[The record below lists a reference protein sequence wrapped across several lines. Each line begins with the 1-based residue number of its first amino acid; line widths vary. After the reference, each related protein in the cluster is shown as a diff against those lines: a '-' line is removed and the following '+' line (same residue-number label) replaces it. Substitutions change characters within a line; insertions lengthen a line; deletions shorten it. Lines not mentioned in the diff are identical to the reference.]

1 VRYGRRERDRVN
13 HALFEKGQGISKSHQ
28 DSSGLCP
35 APEADICCFVLSCSI
50 DLIKPS
56 EPINICYVKIN
67 IVLETQVISACRI
80 QPSSMENT
88 LMQTL
93 RYKTSTFKDAEL
105 HAAEYDLAVEEL
117 LEIYI
122 DDVPY
127 SITMRLPGDDINL
140 VTGFCFTEGLIDSWD
155 DVVSIVHCDQIPGN
169 RRVLVRLNLE
179 NGKKRAAREKR
190 NPFLSKSSCGICGKS
205 SAEEIYSSIRPVES
219 FHRTRLSDILRLKQ
233 LFETSQTLFEL
244 TGSTHAAAIFDRKEN
259 LLAVS
264 EDIGRH
270 NAFDKAIGSVIRS
283 KSPKEPF
290 LAIVS
295 SRLSFEMVQ
304 KAGVLG
310 LEIIAG
316 LSGPTSM
323 AVRMAED
330 LNITLIGFLRENSMT
345 IYTHPE
351 RILSSPLDSKRSVVM
366 KHALLSTGP
375 LSGEQQG

>member
-1 VRYGRRERDRVN
+1 
-13 HALFEKGQGISKSHQ
+13 
-28 DSSGLCP
+28 
-35 APEADICCFVLSCSI
+35 
-50 DLIKPS
+50 
-56 EPINICYVKIN
+56 
-67 IVLETQVISACRI
+67 
-80 QPSSMENT
+80 
-88 LMQTL
+88 MQTL
-93 RYKTSTFKDAEL
+93 RCKTSTFKDAGL
-105 HAAEYDLAVEEL
+105 HAAEHNLAVEEL

-155 DVVSIVHCDQIPGN
+155 DILSIEHCDRIPGN

-179 NGKKRAAREKR
+179 NGKKRAVREKR
-190 NPFLSKSSCGICGKS
+190 NPFLSKSSCGICGKNE
-205 SAEEIYSSIRPVES
+205 AEEIYSSIKPVES
-219 FHRTRLSDILRLKQ
+219 FHCILPAVIPRLKC
-233 LFETSQTLFEL
+233 LFETSQTLYKL
-244 TGSTHAAAIFDRKEN
+244 TGATHSAAIFDREEN
-259 LLAVS
+259 LLALS

-270 NAFDKAIGSVIRS
+270 NAFDKAIGSVIRARN
-283 KSPKEPF
+283 PKEPF

-316 LSGPTSM
+316 LSAPTSM

-345 IYTHPE
+345 IYAHPE
-351 RILSSPLDSKRSVVM
+351 RIVSSTPDSKRSDGM
-366 KHALLSTGP
+366 NQALLSTGS
-375 LSGEQQG
+375 LSCEHQG